1 MLRYFFNRY
10 CNALNYAYTRHTMPP
25 AATDTPLPAPPART
39 ARRIDLRSAI
49 VSLFLASIV
58 CLAGVL
64 AWFNYTRNSAAALE
78 MAGDIMRQV
87 SEKVE
92 LKTRLLVQP
101 LRLLSD
107 HSHLIPGVSFE
118 AGEDF
123 RQPLLP
129 MYLDVMA
136 ENPQVYSLYTGF
148 ANGDFF
154 QVISLVTRPEV
165 APLLGAPADTRFVL
179 RRIAHAGASR
189 SETWRFLDYS
199 GRTVGTSNAKPAEY
213 DPRARPWYKA
223 ALGSDDPVMTDLYV
237 FTSTRDLGLTV
248 ARQVPGHVP
257 GVFGADMTLDSLSR
271 FLRAEKIGATG
282 FAFLFDVDGRLLAYP
297 DPEKVAKV
305 GVDADGKETLVRSA
319 VNDLEDPVAQ
329 AVFNAFV
336 ANGRG
341 PLPQFRLEVDGV
353 PYLAQ
358 IQAQSE
364 LGSGWTYLALAARVD
379 EFTGPMARTRNQSL
393 FFALAL
399 LAAGIPLVVLAV
411 SRVSRSLR
419 QLTDEADRIRNL
431 DLDSNELVSSRIE
444 EVARLGDAVASMR
457 TALNTFSRYLP
468 RSLVKQFVTSGKDPV
483 LGGERR
489 EITLLF
495 TDVENFTP
503 ISENLAP
510 EDLMGCMSEYF
521 QAVGQAILD
530 SGGTIDKFIGDAVMA
545 FWNAPVESEDH
556 VERAC
561 AAALRLS
568 RASESLGCCS
578 LDAGKPVLRTRVG
591 LHVGQAVVGNVGA
604 TDRMNYTAL
613 GSTVNLASRLE
624 GMNKYYA
631 TRILA
636 SRDVRERAKKNFLFR
651 SVDVVVP
658 KGASEPL
665 AVYELVGAMPQSPY
679 PDVAAP
685 RPMLGFCSRW
695 ERAITLY
702 RTVQWEKALAEF
714 TAMHEVAPA
723 DTLAAMYCQR
733 TRRLLENKPGK
744 DWKAVQRFK
753 FK

>member
-1 MLRYFFNRY
+1 MY
-10 CNALNYAYTRHTMPP
+10 P
-25 AATDTPLPAPPART
+25 ADIMDQPASDTQLPAISGKTIIRL
-39 ARRIDLRSAI
+39 DLRSAI
-49 VSLFLASIV
+49 IILFMAAIL

-64 AWFNYTRNSAAALE
+64 AWFNYARNSAAALE
-78 MAGDIMRQV
+78 MAGDIMQQV
-87 SEKVE
+87 AEKVE

-107 HSHLIPGVSFE
+107 HAHLLPGASAT

-129 MYLDVMA
+129 LYLDVMSA
-136 ENPQVYSLYTGF
+136 NPQVYSVYTGF
-148 ANGDFF
+148 ADGDFF

-165 APLLGAPADTRFVL
+165 AALLGAPPDTRFAL
-179 RRIAHAGASR
+179 RRISHAGGAR
-189 SETWRFLDYS
+189 TEAWRHLDHAGRPLATTS
-199 GRTVGTSNAKPAEY
+199 GQPAEY
-213 DPRARPWYKA
+213 DPRSRPWYKA
-223 ALGSDDPVMTDLYV
+223 ALDANGPVTTDLYV

-248 ARQVPGHVP
+248 ANRVPGRAP

-271 FLRAEKIGATG
+271 FLRAEKIGETG
-282 FAFLFDVDGRLLAYP
+282 LAFLFDGDGNLLAYP
-297 DPEKVAKV
+297 DPQKVAKV
-305 GVDADGKETLVRSA
+305 AIDPDGKETLARSGVA
-319 VNDLEDPVAQ
+319 DLDDPVAH
-329 AVFNAFV
+329 AVFRAFV
-336 ANGRG
+336 ENGRG
-341 PLPQFRLEVDGV
+341 PLGQRLLDVDGE
-353 PYLAQ
+353 PYLVQ
-358 IQAQSE
+358 VRAQSE
-364 LGSGWTYLALAARVD
+364 LGSGWTYLALAARAE

-393 FFALAL
+393 LFALGL
-399 LAAGIPLVVLAV
+399 LAVGIPLMVLAV
-411 SRVSRSLR
+411 GRVSHSLHR
-419 QLTDEADRIRNL
+419 LTAEADRIRNL
-431 DLDSNELVSSRIE
+431 ELDSTELVHSRIM

-457 TALNTFSRYLP
+457 AALNSFTRYLP
-468 RSLVKQFVTSGKDPV
+468 RSLVQQFVASGKDPV

-489 EITLLF
+489 ELTLLF

-510 EDLMGCMSEYF
+510 EDLMACMSEYF
-521 QAVGQAILD
+521 QAVGTAILET
-530 SGGTIDKFIGDAVMA
+530 GGTIDKYIGDAVMA
-545 FWNAPVESEDH
+545 FWNAPEESGDH

-568 RASESLGCCS
+568 RASEALGCCA

-591 LHVGQAVVGNVGA
+591 LHCGQAVVGNVGA

-613 GSTVNLASRLE
+613 GSVVNLASRLE
-624 GMNKYYA
+624 GMNKFYA

-636 SRDVRERAKKNFLFR
+636 SREVRERARKNFLFR

-665 AVYELVGAMPQSPY
+665 AVYELVGAMPTSPY
-679 PDVAAP
+679 PDVAAA
-685 RPMLGFCSRW
+685 RLMLGFCSRW

-714 TAMHEVAPA
+714 DALREAAPA
-723 DTLAAMYCQR
+723 DTLASMYCQR

-744 DWKAVQRFK
+744 DWKAIQRFK

>member
-1 MLRYFFNRY
+1 MSPPDS
-10 CNALNYAYTRHTMPP
+10 TRPV
-25 AATDTPLPAPPART
+25 TDSPEKAC
-39 ARRIDLRSAI
+39 RRVDLRCAI
-49 VSLFLASIV
+49 IALFLAAIV
-58 CLAGVL
+58 CLTGML
-64 AWFNYTRNSAAALE
+64 AWFNYMRSSNAALE
-78 MAGDIMRQV
+78 MAGGIMRQV

-107 HSHLIPGVSFE
+107 HAHLMPGVTFA

-129 MYLDVMA
+129 LYLDVMA

-165 APLLGAPADTRFVL
+165 ATLLGAPLDTRFAL
-179 RRIAHAGASR
+179 RRISHAGNTR
-189 SETWRFLDYS
+189 TETWRYLDQA
-199 GRTVGTSNAKPAEY
+199 GRPVGTSDGKPAEY
-213 DPRARPWYKA
+213 DPRVRPWYKA
-223 ALGSDDPVMTDLYV
+223 ALGSDGPVMTDLYV

-271 FLRAEKIGATG
+271 FLRAEKIGETG
-282 FAFLFDVDGRLLAYP
+282 FAFLFDGDGRLLAYP
-297 DPEKVAKV
+297 DPQKVARAAA
-305 GVDADGKETLVRSA
+305 GPDGKETLVRST
-319 VNDLEDPVAQ
+319 VQDLDDPVAR
-329 AVFNAFV
+329 AVFQSFV
-336 ANGRG
+336 ENGRG
-341 PLPQFRLEVDGV
+341 PLAQRRLDVDGE
-353 PYLAQ
+353 PYLVQ
-358 IQAQSE
+358 VLAQSE
-364 LGSGWTYLALAARVD
+364 LGSGWTYLALASRVD

-393 FFALAL
+393 LFALAL
-399 LAAGIPLVVLAV
+399 LAVGIPLMVLAV
-411 SRVSRSLR
+411 GRVSRSLR
-419 QLTDEADRIRNL
+419 QLTAEADRIRNL
-431 DLDSNELVSSRIE
+431 DLDSTALVHSRIE

-457 TALNTFSRYLP
+457 AALNSFSRYLP
-468 RSLVKQFVTSGKDPV
+468 RSLVHQFMSSGKDPV

-489 EITLLF
+489 ELTLLF

-545 FWNAPVESEDH
+545 FWNAPVPSEDH

-568 RASESLGCCS
+568 RASESLNCCH
-578 LDAGKPVLRTRVG
+578 LDNGKPVLRTRVG

-631 TRILA
+631 THILA
-636 SRDVRERAKKNFLFR
+636 SRDVRERARKNFLFR

-702 RTVQWEKALAEF
+702 RTVQWDKALAEF
-714 TAMHEVAPA
+714 TAMHEAAPN
-723 DTLAAMYCQR
+723 DTLAAMYRQR

-744 DWKAVQRFK
+744 DWKAIQRFK